1 MRPRSCPKI
10 GKEWKAEANVQQI
23 EAELID
29 NARAVVGEGPIW
41 DVARQQLVW
50 VDILAGLVR
59 QLDPVSGSSEQQAVG
74 QPVGSVAI
82 RAYGGLIAAA
92 RDGFVFLPLEGQE
105 QVQIIDVEKP
115 VVTNRMND
123 GKCDCYGRFWA
134 GTMAADHT
142 PGAGSLYCLEGTGR
156 DYRVS
161 HKLSDITVA
170 NGLDW
175 SPDNKRMYYIDSP
188 TQRVDVFDFD
198 ADAGRISN
206 RRPFIQIPQSEGL
219 PDGMTVDA
227 EGHLWVALFYAGKL
241 RRYAPDGH
249 AEMEVNV
256 PATLTTSCAFGG
268 AGLDELYITTA
279 RHRLTPTEAADQVY
293 AGGIFICRP
302 GPIGRPPF
310 LFAPR
315 HP

>member
-1 MRPRSCPKI
+1 
-10 GKEWKAEANVQQI
+10 VQQI
-23 EAELID
+23 EAELIED
-29 NARAVVGEGPIW
+29 ARAAVGEGPIW

-50 VDILAGLVR
+50 VDIPAGLVR
-59 QLDPVSGSSEQQAVG
+59 RLDPISGSSHQQVVG
-74 QPVGSVAI
+74 QPVGSVVI
-82 RAYGGLIAAA
+82 RADGGLVAAA
-92 RDGFVFLPLEGQE
+92 RDGFIVLPLEDQE
-105 QVQIIDVEKP
+105 QAQVIDVEKP
-115 VVTNRMND
+115 VAANRMND
-123 GKCDCYGRFWA
+123 GKCDCRGRFWA

-142 PGAGSLYCLEGTGR
+142 PRAGSLYCLESTGG

-161 HKLSDITVA
+161 QKLSAITVA

-175 SPDNKRMYYIDSP
+175 SPDNKLMYYIDSP
-188 TQRVDVFDFD
+188 TQQVDVFDFD
-198 ADAGRISN
+198 ADEGRISK

-219 PDGMTVDA
+219 PDGMTVDM

-256 PATLTTSCAFGG
+256 PVTLTTSCAFGG
-268 AGLDELYITTA
+268 IGLDELYITTA
-279 RHRLTPTEAADQVY
+279 RHRLTPAQAADQVQ
-293 AGGIFICRP
+293 AGGIFVCRP

-310 LFAPR
+310 LFAAR